1 MSEEWRPMVDHPKF
15 RVSSEGRV
23 ANIDGKI
30 YSQFVTKK
38 GYAQIN
44 VCEFGKTFTFK
55 VHREVAKAFLPM
67 KDERDQVNHKD
78 GNKLNNR
85 VENLEWCSA
94 KENMQHAA
102 HVLGFKGK
110 PHDEIRV
117 LCVETGKEYA
127 SIHEAA
133 RQTGFPRQ
141 SITKCCKKPHYTCHG
156 FHWRFKKGGGKENAK
171 GKVADAEGTDE
182 SGFQGK
188 GRWANESGAYVQ
200 CSLIKESWDS

>member
-1 MSEEWRPMVDHPKF
+1 MTEEWRPMVDHPKF

-23 ANIDGKI
+23 ANINGKI

-67 KDERDQVNHKD
+67 KDGRDQVNHKD
-78 GNKLNNR
+78 GDKLNNR

-110 PHDEIRV
+110 PHDEIRI

-133 RQTGFPRQ
+133 RQIGCARQ
-141 SITKCCKKPHYTCHG
+141 NISSCLNKPTNTCRG
-156 FHWRFKKGGGKENAK
+156 YHWRTIENGEIKNVCGKKANK
-171 GKVADAEGTDE
+171 EGTNG
-182 SGFQGK
+182 SGFQGE